1 MNEKNYGKILL
12 IDDEAS
18 ILFSLSSLL
27 TKQKYICDT
36 AESGAAGI
44 RMFQQK
50 PEEYDIVIT
59 DFMMPGID
67 GMQVLKT
74 IRQTR
79 PEACVIMLTAHGN
92 TENAVN
98 AMKEGAYDYL
108 SKPYEN
114 EKLKIVVRQAFERIN
129 LEREN
134 IILKN
139 QLNCEYKFENIIGN
153 SDKMNVV
160 FDKISK
166 VAVTDATVLI
176 TGESGTGKELV
187 AKAIHFNSGRKHKN
201 FVTINCAAIPADL
214 LENELFGHEKGAYTG
229 AHSEQKGKFELAD
242 GGTLFLDEIGDMP
255 MQIQAKVLRA
265 IQEQTIERL
274 GGGHSIR
281 VNVRL
286 IAATNK
292 DLEKE
297 IAAKLFR
304 EDLYYRLNV
313 INIVMPPLRERN
325 GDITMLIKHF
335 LTFYA
340 KKINRRE
347 PVLTKN
353 SLLLMQNYNWPGN
366 VRQLQNTIERILV
379 LCDGE
384 LIDTCE
390 LVQISGLKDTAP
402 AFERSNQPPCCRTAD
417 PSSATPASGTENPH
431 DGVYKIA
438 DLEARSYHEAQ
449 KMLIEQFELDYIT
462 RALKR
467 NNGNIMRTSQQ
478 IGLNRTHFHEK
489 LKQLKIDVEKFKD
502 RVN

>member
-1 MNEKNYGKILL
+1 MNEKNYGKILI

-18 ILFSLSSLL
+18 ILFSLSALL

-44 RMFQQK
+44 KLFQK
-50 PEEYDIVIT
+50 SPEDYDIVIT
-59 DFMMPGID
+59 DFMMPGVD

-74 IRQTR
+74 IRQAR
-79 PEACVIMLTAHGN
+79 PETCVIMLTAHGN

-139 QLNCEYKFENIIGN
+139 QLSCEYKFENIIGN

-187 AKAIHFNSGRKHKN
+187 AKAIHFNSGRKQKN

-313 INIVMPPLRERN
+313 INIVMPPLRERD

-335 LTFYA
+335 MAFYA

-353 SLLLMQNYNWPGN
+353 SMLLMQNYNWPGN

-384 LIDTCE
+384 VIDTCE

-402 AFERSNQPPCCRTAD
+402 AFERSNQPPCCRVVDQSAAPPAD
-417 PSSATPASGTENPH
+417 GADNPR
-431 DGVYKIA
+431 DGIYKVA
-438 DLEARSYHEAQ
+438 DLESRSYHEAQ

-489 LKQLKIDVEKFKD
+489 LKNLKIDVEKFKD